1 MNLCHVLQVL
11 IILHDSAPALS
22 TTLVFYRLSMSDIG
36 MDLQAVVNS
45 RLPSGSSR
53 HRLMAFE
60 WNSRVLSRPH
70 TQKEQKD
77 EIKQ

>member
-1 MNLCHVLQVL
+1 
-11 IILHDSAPALS
+11 
-22 TTLVFYRLSMSDIG
+22 MSDIG